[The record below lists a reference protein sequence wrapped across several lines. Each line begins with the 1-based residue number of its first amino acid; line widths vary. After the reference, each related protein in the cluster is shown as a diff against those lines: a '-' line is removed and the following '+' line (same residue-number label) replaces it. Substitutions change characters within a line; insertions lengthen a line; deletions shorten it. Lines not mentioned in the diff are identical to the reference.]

1 MKKQAIM
8 GLALMLLMGCSS
20 QKIETEKKEPMLTFQ
35 DIKEV
40 EYGDSF
46 EVSNLVKD
54 VQGVI
59 KDLSLIHI

>member
-1 MKKQAIM
+1 MCRCYKKGIGKMKKQAIM

-40 EYGDSF
+40 EYG
-46 EVSNLVKD
+46 
-54 VQGVI
+54 
-59 KDLSLIHI
+59 